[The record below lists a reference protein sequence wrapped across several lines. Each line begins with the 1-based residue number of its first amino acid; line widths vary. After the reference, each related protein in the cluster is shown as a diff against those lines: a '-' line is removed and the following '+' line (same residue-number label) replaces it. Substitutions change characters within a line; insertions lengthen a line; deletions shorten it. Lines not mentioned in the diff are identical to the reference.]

1 MENLKGELDE
11 TRLSEKQLRHKVD
24 HQKEI
29 IAAKSEELHM
39 MSERVHETMS
49 SEMLNLQIELTELES
64 VKVCDYYLI
73 IRNIDSLKIKFC
85 AFAHFIFR
93 CFLYTAAL

>member
-1 MENLKGELDE
+1 MSLKYCAFKVVLLNCQMSFKLENLKAELDE

-49 SEMLNLQIELTELES
+49 SEMLNLQMELTELES
-64 VKVCDYYLI
+64 VKVCG
-73 IRNIDSLKIKFC
+73 
-85 AFAHFIFR
+85 
-93 CFLYTAAL
+93 

>member
-1 MENLKGELDE
+1 MSTVFKLESLKAELEE
-11 TRLSEKQLRHKVD
+11 TQLSEKQLRQKVD

-49 SEMLNLQIELTELES
+49 SEMLNLQLELTELEH
-64 VKVCDYYLI
+64 VKVCD
-73 IRNIDSLKIKFC
+73 
-85 AFAHFIFR
+85 
-93 CFLYTAAL
+93 

>member
-1 MENLKGELDE
+1 MLLIIYFKVVLLNCQMSFKLENLKAELDE

-49 SEMLNLQIELTELES
+49 SEMLNLQMELTELES
-64 VKVCDYYLI
+64 VKVCG
-73 IRNIDSLKIKFC
+73 
-85 AFAHFIFR
+85 
-93 CFLYTAAL
+93 

>member
-1 MENLKGELDE
+1 MWTVFKLENLKAELDE

-29 IAAKSEELHM
+29 IAAKSEELHV

-64 VKVCDYYLI
+64 AKVCHCYLQ
-73 IRNIDSLKIKFC
+73 
-85 AFAHFIFR
+85 
-93 CFLYTAAL
+93 